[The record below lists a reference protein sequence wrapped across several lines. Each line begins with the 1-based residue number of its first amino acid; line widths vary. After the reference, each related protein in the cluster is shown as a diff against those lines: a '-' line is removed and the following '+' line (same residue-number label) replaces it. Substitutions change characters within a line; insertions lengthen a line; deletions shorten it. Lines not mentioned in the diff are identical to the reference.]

1 MRLGAINYADSEQPS
16 HKSTMTTK
24 TILVANP
31 KGGVGKSLTTILAI
45 EFFLMNKVPLEIV
58 DADDNRTVENWRQ
71 FCGQKGRSIRNAKKP
86 QLRIIDSAGL
96 PSAMQTFL
104 QEADVILAPYKSF
117 TPDVAR
123 LIGWYRDDL
132 PTDVRN
138 KLCVFPNMLPYIHTK
153 DQRKGMET
161 MRALLDV
168 YGNLDRSLPALAA
181 REGIYGRLFNGHPEN
196 FFDRKDESQS
206 FKNAQEEAT
215 ALFNAFLPFL
225 G

>member
-1 MRLGAINYADSEQPS
+1 MRLGANDYVDPEQPS
-16 HKSTMTTK
+16 YKSTMTTK

-31 KGGVGKSLTTILAI
+31 KGGVGKSLITILTI
-45 EFFLMNKVPLEIV
+45 EFFLKNNIPLEIV

-71 FCGQKGRSIRNAKKP
+71 FCGQKGRRIQNGKKP

-96 PSAMQTFL
+96 PAAMQTFL
-104 QEADVILAPYKSF
+104 QEATVILVPYKSF
-117 TPDVAR
+117 TPDIAR
-123 LIGWYRDDL
+123 LIGWYRNDL

-168 YGNLDRSLPALAA
+168 YGNLDRALPALAA
-181 REGIYGRLFNGHPEN
+181 REGVYGRLFNGHSEN
-196 FFDRKDESQS
+196 FFDRKEKSQS
-206 FKNAQEEAT
+206 FKNAQEEAA
-215 ALFNAFLPFL
+215 ALFNALLPFL